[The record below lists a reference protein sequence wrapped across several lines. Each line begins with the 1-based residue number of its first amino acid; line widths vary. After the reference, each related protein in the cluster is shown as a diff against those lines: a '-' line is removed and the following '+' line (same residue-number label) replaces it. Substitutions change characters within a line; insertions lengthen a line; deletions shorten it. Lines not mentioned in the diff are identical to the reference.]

1 MMHLRMHDQIS
12 RIMKQKIFTGKVSG
26 REYLRGTLMNGCLAL
41 KGADMK
47 ALAQGKYSPCWGPGV
62 QKCVLGNLHQG
73 KAEPQGRYFVGRK
86 CDLCGLD
93 KKEMFI

>member
-1 MMHLRMHDQIS
+1 
-12 RIMKQKIFTGKVSG
+12 
-26 REYLRGTLMNGCLAL
+26 MNGCLAL